1 MDIFGDELVVRFAP
15 PQSMYL
21 PEGSHNEHI
30 QHRFKLLGDSSAAQ
44 TGITSRVEEALYA

>member
-1 MDIFGDELVVRFAP
+1 
-15 PQSMYL
+15 MYL

-30 QHRFKLLGDSSAAQ
+30 ENRFTLLGDPSAVQ